1 MSKKITLLGSTGSIG
16 TQSLDVIRAQGY
28 EVFGLSA
35 HSHVDKILEQ
45 VEEFHPKYVCM
56 TNPEAAAKLDAALSG
71 RANAPKLLVGPEGLK
86 ELAAMDGTDVVL
98 NSVVGIAGLGASL
111 CAIESGHDLAL
122 ANKESLVTGG
132 HLVTRAV
139 AQHGVQLLPVDSE
152 HSAIFQCLT
161 GREGELRKILLTGS
175 GGPFRGW
182 TREQTRDVTPEMAVR
197 HPNWSMGAKISVD
210 SATMMNKGLEFIE
223 AMHLFGV
230 TPDDIQVLIHPE
242 SVVHSMVELLD
253 GTVIAQLGVPDMG
266 LPIQYALTYPERRP
280 SRSDRLDFTAYPGGL
295 HFYAPDFEA
304 LPCLALAM
312 RCARTGGTAPTV
324 MNAANEVAVHLF
336 LDHKIGYHSI
346 YESVA
351 AAVDAI
357 APAAAPDLD
366 VIRAADQEARAF
378 VRSYF
383 HF

>member
-1 MSKKITLLGSTGSIG
+1 MTKTITILGSTGSIG
-16 TQSLDVIRAQGY
+16 RQTLSVADGLGLRVAALTAERNVDLMEAQCRKY
-28 EVFGLSA
+28 R
-35 HSHVDKILEQ
+35 
-45 VEEFHPKYVCM
+45 PKLAVLAD
-56 TNPEAAAKLDAALSG
+56 EAAAEELKVRLEDMNIRVLAGAEALCEAAAL
-71 RANAPKLLVGPEGLK
+71 PEADTVVVAVCGF
-86 ELAAMDGTDVVL
+86 AALRPTL
-98 NSVVGIAGLGASL
+98 T
-111 CAIESGHDLAL
+111 AIHEKKRIAL
-122 ANKESLVTGG
+122 ANKETMVCAGQIMQAAARESG
-132 HLVTRAV
+132 AEII
-139 AQHGVQLLPVDSE
+139 PVDSE

-161 GREGELRKILLTGS
+161 GREGELHKILLTGS

-182 TREQTRDVTPEMAVR
+182 TREETRDVTPEMAVR

-295 HFYAPDFEA
+295 HFYAPDLEA

>member
-1 MSKKITLLGSTGSIG
+1 MTKTITILGSTGSIG
-16 TQSLDVIRAQGY
+16 RQTLSVADELGLRVAALTAERNVDLMEAQCR
-28 EVFGLSA
+28 
-35 HSHVDKILEQ
+35 
-45 VEEFHPKYVCM
+45 KYRPELAVLAD
-56 TNPEAAAKLDAALSG
+56 EAAAEELKVRLADMNIRVLAGAEALCEAAALQEADTVVVAVCG
-71 RANAPKLLVGPEGLK
+71 F
-86 ELAAMDGTDVVL
+86 AALRPTL
-98 NSVVGIAGLGASL
+98 T
-111 CAIESGHDLAL
+111 AIHEKKRIAL
-122 ANKESLVTGG
+122 ANKETMVCAGEIMQSAARESG
-132 HLVTRAV
+132 AEII
-139 AQHGVQLLPVDSE
+139 PVDSE

-161 GREGELRKILLTGS
+161 GREGELHKILLTGS

-266 LPIQYALTYPERRP
+266 LPIQYALTYPERKP

-295 HFYAPDFEA
+295 HFYAPDLEA

-312 RCARTGGTAPTV
+312 QCARTGGTAPTV
-324 MNAANEVAVHLF
+324 MNAANEIAVGLF
-336 LDHKIGYHSI
+336 LGHKIGYHSI

>member
-1 MSKKITLLGSTGSIG
+1 MTKTITILGSTGSIG
-16 TQSLDVIRAQGY
+16 RQTLSVADELGLRVAALTAERNVDLMEAQCRKY
-28 EVFGLSA
+28 R
-35 HSHVDKILEQ
+35 
-45 VEEFHPKYVCM
+45 PKLAVLAD
-56 TNPEAAAKLDAALSG
+56 EAAAEELKVRLADMNIRVLAGAEALCEAAAL
-71 RANAPKLLVGPEGLK
+71 PEADTVVVAVCGF
-86 ELAAMDGTDVVL
+86 AALRPTL
-98 NSVVGIAGLGASL
+98 T
-111 CAIESGHDLAL
+111 AIREKKRIAL
-122 ANKESLVTGG
+122 ANKETMVCAGEIMQSAARESG
-132 HLVTRAV
+132 AEII
-139 AQHGVQLLPVDSE
+139 PVDSE

-161 GREGELRKILLTGS
+161 GREGELHKILLTGS

-182 TREQTRDVTPEMAVR
+182 TREQTRDVTPEVAVR

-266 LPIQYALTYPERRP
+266 LPIQYALTYPERKP

-312 RCARTGGTAPTV
+312 QCARTGGTAPTV

-366 VIRAADQEARAF
+366 VIRVADQEARAF